1 MQMKYDGKKSETKKS
16 SFVLVRKYQIVKR
29 IECKINVGTIR
40 AIKNSSHCQTAIIIN
55 HHHFSQFTA
64 KNGQI
69 IKLLCE

>member
-40 AIKNSSHCQTAIIIN
+40 AIKQQSLPSS
-55 HHHFSQFTA
+55 
-64 KNGQI
+64 
-69 IKLLCE
+69 

>member
-40 AIKNSSHCQTAIIIN
+40 AIKNSSHC
-55 HHHFSQFTA
+55 HHHKSSSFFTIHS
-64 KNGQI
+64 KRWSNYKI
-69 IKLLCE
+69 IM